1 MFYLQYNNELLNS
14 YNAAIILAWM
24 ANIDT
29 SPTTSISVIVN
40 YIGKYCSKEEKK
52 STSY

>member
-1 MFYLQYNNELLNS
+1 MFCLQRNDKFLNGYNV
-14 YNAAIILAWM
+14 AMILVWI

-29 SPTTSISVIVN
+29 SPAISISVIVN

-52 STSY
+52 LTSY